1 MARDHGFHEARIVRV
16 VDETPDTRTYVLD
29 VPDVPFGYRAGQFV
43 TFRIAGT
50 MRSYS
55 MSSSPDTDVE
65 LMTTVKRVPGG
76 LVSNWMHDNL
86 AAGDL
91 VEVTLPTGVFC
102 LRETDAPLVAFAGG
116 SGITP
121 VISLAKSALATS
133 ERTVR
138 LLVANRD
145 AESVI
150 FRAALDELAGRYPGR
165 LEVRHHLDTVSGL
178 VTKAEILDFTGL
190 PAASGDSVADHG
202 VADHGAGDF
211 YLCGPVPFMDLAER
225 VLLAQGVPAEDIFVE
240 RFAVDDEP
248 VDGAVG
254 AAVPVGAGQAAEGGT
269 GAADSGG
276 TITIVLDGKRTSVAR
291 TAGITLLQSARRAG
305 LSPPFSCEAGN
316 CATCIGRVTAGEV
329 KMRINNA
336 LDDDEVA
343 DGWVLTCQSDPVT
356 PDVTIV
362 YED

>member
-178 VTKAEILDFTGL
+178 VTKAEILDFTGS
-190 PAASGDSVADHG
+190 AADDA
-202 VADHGAGDF
+202 ADF
-211 YLCGPVPFMDLAER
+211 YLCGPAPFMDLAER
-225 VLLAQGVPAEDIFVE
+225 VLLAHGVVAGRIFVE
-240 RFAVDDEP
+240 RFAVDEEP
-248 VDGAVG
+248 VDSATGD
-254 AAVPVGAGQAAEGGT
+254 AVPVGAGAAGATGT
-269 GAADSGG
+269 GAADSG
-276 TITIVLDGKRTSVAR
+276 TITIILDGRRTSVAR
-291 TAGITLLQSARRAG
+291 TPGITLLQSARRAG

-329 KMRINNA
+329 KMRVNNA
-336 LDDDEVA
+336 LDDDEIA

-356 PDVTIV
+356 PDVTV
-362 YED
+362 TYED

>member
-16 VDETPDTRTYVLD
+16 VEETPDTRTYVLD

-50 MRSYS
+50 LRSYS

-86 AAGDL
+86 SAGDA
-91 VEVTLPTGVFC
+91 VEVTLPAGVFC
-102 LRETDAPLVAFAGG
+102 LRETDAPLVALAGG

-121 VISLAKSALATS
+121 VISLAKSALATT
-133 ERTVR
+133 ERRVR
-138 LLVANRD
+138 LLIANRD
-145 AESVI
+145 TESVI
-150 FRAALDELAGRYPGR
+150 FRAALDELAGRYPDR

-190 PAASGDSVADHG
+190 PAAAGSSVDG
-202 VADHGAGDF
+202 HGAGDF

-254 AAVPVGAGQAAEGGT
+254 SAVPVGAGQPAEGGT

-291 TAGITLLQSARRAG
+291 TPGITLLQSARRAG

-316 CATCIGRVTAGEV
+316 CATCIGQVTAGEV

-356 PDVTIV
+356 PDVTVV

>member
-16 VDETPDTRTYVLD
+16 VEETPDTRTYVLD
-29 VPDVPFGYRAGQFV
+29 VPDVPFGYQAGQFV
-43 TFRIAGT
+43 TFRISGT
-50 MRSYS
+50 LRSYS

-86 AAGDL
+86 AAGDA
-91 VEVTLPTGVFC
+91 VEVTLPAGVFC
-102 LRETDAPLVAFAGG
+102 LRETDAPLVALAGG
-116 SGITP
+116 SGVTP
-121 VISLAKSALATS
+121 VISLAKSALATT
-133 ERTVR
+133 ERRVR
-138 LLVANRD
+138 LLIANRD
-145 AESVI
+145 TESVI
-150 FRAALDELAGRYPGR
+150 FRAALDELVARYPDR

-190 PAASGDSVADHG
+190 PAAAGDSVAG
-202 VADHGAGDF
+202 HGAGDF

-316 CATCIGRVTAGEV
+316 CATCIGQVTAGEV